1 MTAWRAPFRPHRH
14 DREIVRL
21 AIPALG
27 ALIAEPLY
35 ILADTAVVGHL
46 GADPLAGLAVA
57 SSILLIIF
65 SLFIFL
71 AYGTTASVAR
81 LIGAGDERQ
90 AAHQAVQGM
99 WLAVLVGVVVAA
111 IVFVLAG
118 PLVGMLGATGEVRVQ
133 ALTYLRI
140 SLFGVPAMLLVLA
153 GTGYLRG
160 LQDTRTPL
168 FVAVGS
174 AAFNLALECWLIFG
188 LGFSIGAS
196 ALSTVIAQWGAAAVY
211 AVWVGR
217 AVRAH
222 EVALGPHPGT
232 LREISVVGRDLFIRT
247 AALRGAFLIA
257 TAVATRIGTVDVAA
271 HQIAFEIWNFTA
283 LTLDAIAIAGQALI
297 GRLLGASEVDDA
309 HDAGRRML
317 QWGVVWGIAMGVVI
331 LLTRNALPGIFTN
344 DLLVRDLT
352 AFLLVFV
359 GIMQPI
365 NGVVFVLDGLLIGAG
380 DVRFLA
386 WAMVFAAAVF
396 APCAWLVLV
405 YDGGIGWLWAS
416 LLLLMIVRLVT
427 LGFRWSSGAWAIPG
441 ADLSRTAPSAALAGE
456 PTNP

>member
-1 MTAWRAPFRPHRH
+1 MTSLRERLRPHPH

-21 AIPALG
+21 AVPALG

-35 ILADTAVVGHL
+35 VLADTAVVGHL
-46 GADPLAGLAVA
+46 GAEPLAGLAVA
-57 SSILLIIF
+57 TSILLIIF

-81 LIGAGDERQ
+81 LIGAGNERQ

-99 WLAVLVGVVVAA
+99 WLAVLVGVVVS
-111 IVFVLAG
+111 VVVLAFSS
-118 PLVGMLGATGEVRVQ
+118 PLVGLLGATGAVREQ
-133 ALTYLRI
+133 ALLYLRI
-140 SLFGVPAMLLVLA
+140 SLLGVPAMLLVLA

-168 FVAVGS
+168 VVAVVS
-174 AAFNLALECWLIFG
+174 ATFNLVLECILIFG
-188 LGFSIGAS
+188 LDFGIGAS
-196 ALSTVIAQWGAAAVY
+196 AFTTVLAQWGSATVY
-211 AVWVGR
+211 AIWVGR

-222 EVALGPHPGT
+222 EVQLGPHSGT

-247 AALRGAFLIA
+247 AALRGAFLVA

-271 HQIAFEIWNFTA
+271 HQIAFEIWNALA
-283 LTLDAIAIAGQALI
+283 LTLDAIAIAGQSLI
-297 GRLLGASEVDDA
+297 GRLLGASEVTDA
-309 HDAGRRML
+309 QRAGRRML
-317 QWGVVWGIAMGVVI
+317 QWGLVWGVVVGAVV
-331 LLTRNALPGIFTN
+331 LLLRNAVPGIFT
-344 DLLVRDLT
+344 DDVLVRDLT

-380 DVRFLA
+380 DMRFLA
-386 WAMVFAAAVF
+386 WAMVFAAAAF
-396 APCAWLVLV
+396 IPCALLVLV

-416 LLLLMIVRLVT
+416 LLLLMVVRAVMLFV
-427 LGFRWSSGAWAIPG
+427 RWTSGAWAIPG
-441 ADLSRTAPSAALAGE
+441 AEVAR
-456 PTNP
+456 

>member
-1 MTAWRAPFRPHRH
+1 
-14 DREIVRL
+14 VRL

-27 ALIAEPLY
+27 ALVAEPLY
-35 ILADTAVVGHL
+35 ILADTAIVGHL
-46 GADPLAGLAVA
+46 GSAPLAGLAVA

-81 LIGAGDERQ
+81 LIGAGDEQR

-99 WLAVLVGVVVAA
+99 WLALLAGVVLA
-111 IVFVLAG
+111 IITIVLSG
-118 PLVGMLGATGEVRVQ
+118 PLVALLGASGEVREQ
-133 ALTYLRI
+133 ALIYLRV
-140 SLFGVPAMLLVLA
+140 SLLGVPAMLLVLA

-168 FVAVGS
+168 VVALAS
-174 AAFNLALECWLIFG
+174 AAFNLAFEWVLIYGLEFG
-188 LGFSIGAS
+188 IGAS
-196 ALSTVIAQWGAAAVY
+196 AFSTVIAQWGSAAVY
-211 AVWVGR
+211 VIWVAR

-222 EVALGPHPGT
+222 EVQLGPHPGT

-247 AALRGAFLIA
+247 AALRGSFLVA

-297 GRLLGASEVDDA
+297 GRLLGASEVTEA
-309 HDAGRRML
+309 HAAGRRML
-317 QWGVVWGIAMGVVI
+317 QWGLVWGFAIGALV
-331 LLTRNALPGIFTN
+331 LLLRNALPGIFTS
-344 DLLVRDLT
+344 DILVRDLT

-359 GIMQPI
+359 AIMQPI
-365 NGVVFVLDGLLIGAG
+365 NGIVFVLDGLLIGAG
-380 DVRFLA
+380 DMRFLA
-386 WAMVFAAAVF
+386 WAMVLASAVF
-396 APCAWLVLV
+396 IPCAWLVLV

-416 LLLLMIVRLVT
+416 LLLLMIVRALT
-427 LGFRWSSGAWAIPG
+427 LGARWSSNAWAIPG
-441 ADLSRTAPSAALAGE
+441 AERAR
-456 PTNP
+456 

>member
-1 MTAWRAPFRPHRH
+1 VTRRAWLRPHRH

-35 ILADTAVVGHL
+35 ILADTAIVGHL
-46 GADPLAGLAVA
+46 GSVPLAGLAVA

-81 LIGAGDERQ
+81 LIGAGDERR

-99 WLAVLVGVVVAA
+99 WLALLVGVVLA
-111 IVFVLAG
+111 IATLALSS
-118 PLVGMLGATGEVRVQ
+118 PLVALLGASGEVRDQ
-133 ALTYLRI
+133 ALIYLRI
-140 SLFGVPAMLLVLA
+140 SLLGVPAMLVVLA

-168 FVAVGS
+168 VVAVVS
-174 AAFNLALECWLIFG
+174 AAFNLVFEWVLIYG
-188 LGFSIGAS
+188 LDYGIGAS
-196 ALSTVIAQWGAAAVY
+196 ALSTVIAQWGSAAVY
-211 AVWVGR
+211 VIWVVR

-222 EVALGPHPGT
+222 EVQLGPHPGT

-247 AALRGAFLIA
+247 AALRGSFLAA

-283 LTLDAIAIAGQALI
+283 LTLDAIAIAGQSII
-297 GRLLGASEVDDA
+297 GRLLGASEVAEA
-309 HDAGRRML
+309 HAAGRRML
-317 QWGVVWGIAMGVVI
+317 QWGLLWGLAIGGIVLV
-331 LLTRNALPGIFTN
+331 LRNALPGIFTS
-344 DLLVRDLT
+344 DILVRDLT

-359 GIMQPI
+359 AIMQPI
-365 NGVVFVLDGLLIGAG
+365 NGIVFVLDGLLIGAG
-380 DVRFLA
+380 DMRFLA
-386 WAMVFAAAVF
+386 WAMVLASAVF
-396 APCAWLVLV
+396 IPCAWLVLV

-416 LLLLMIVRLVT
+416 LLLLMMVRALT
-427 LGFRWSSGAWAIPG
+427 LGVRWSSDAWAIPG
-441 ADLSRTAPSAALAGE
+441 AERAR
-456 PTNP
+456 

>member
-1 MTAWRAPFRPHRH
+1 VTAWRQALRPHRH

-21 AIPALG
+21 AVPALG

-46 GADPLAGLAVA
+46 GPDPLAGLAVA
-57 SSILLIIF
+57 SSILLILY
-65 SLFIFL
+65 SVFIFL

-81 LIGAGDERQ
+81 LIGAGEERQ

-99 WLAVLVGVVVAA
+99 WLAVLVGVVVAVVGYA
-111 IVFVLAG
+111 FSG
-118 PLVGMLGATGEVRVQ
+118 PLVGLLGATGAVRTQ
-133 ALTYLRI
+133 ALVYLRI
-140 SLFGVPAMLLVLA
+140 SLLGVPAMLLVLA

-168 FVAVGS
+168 LVAVGS
-174 AAFNLALECWLIFG
+174 AAFNLGLESWLIFG
-188 LGFSIGAS
+188 LDYGIGAS
-196 ALSTVIAQWGAAAVY
+196 ALSTVVAQWGAAAVY
-211 AVWVGR
+211 AIWVGR
-217 AVRAH
+217 AVREH
-222 EVALGPHPGT
+222 RVGLSPHPGT
-232 LREISVVGRDLFIRT
+232 LRQISVVGRDLFIRT
-247 AALRGAFLIA
+247 AALRGAFLVA

-309 HDAGRRML
+309 REAGRRML
-317 QWGVVWGIAMGVVI
+317 QWGVVWGVGVGAVI
-331 LLTRNALPGIFTN
+331 LLVRNALPGVFTN

-396 APCAWLVLV
+396 VPCALLVLV

-416 LLLLMIVRLVT
+416 ILLLMIVRMVT
-427 LGFRWSSGAWAIPG
+427 LGFRWGSGAWAVPG
-441 ADLSRTAPSAALAGE
+441 PELVR
-456 PTNP
+456 